1 MGMFYVNN
9 LPKIIATGIAG
20 LAAAEVIDVVS
31 NVMSHRSSPAPA
43 PEPEETDEEMLLPF
57 LKLAKAGNWKEFV
70 SAVRKKVPGFTDEE
84 IAGTWQALR
93 GIK

>member
-1 MGMFYVNN
+1 MGMFYVNS

-20 LAAAEVIDVVS
+20 LAVAEAISVVS
-31 NVMSHRSSPAPA
+31 SAMSHRSSPA

-57 LKLAKAGNWKEFV
+57 LKLAKAGSWKEFV

-84 IAGTWQALR
+84 IAGTWRALR
-93 GIK
+93 GTK

>member
-1 MGMFYVNN
+1 
-9 LPKIIATGIAG
+9 
-20 LAAAEVIDVVS
+20 LAQ
-31 NVMSHRSSPAPA
+31 
-43 PEPEETDEEMLLPF
+43 
-57 LKLAKAGNWKEFV
+57 AGNWKEFV

>member
-1 MGMFYVNN
+1 MGMFYVNS

-31 NVMSHRSSPAPA
+31 NVMSHRSSRT

-57 LKLAKAGNWKEFV
+57 LKLAQAGNWKEFV